1 MSRSSSTAFRPRRA
15 LAVAGLLSMGAGVL
29 MLTAVARPDHAAA
42 SVADRSTAKPSPAR
56 ERQFEAQARRLE
68 AANRAQ
74 TASKSTTVTGPHMY
88 DPATGQPF
96 PNASTL
102 TVTQTTSLV
111 NQQVQVSWTNFTPS
125 SALAYNPSNVAYPVM
140 VTECKGT
147 SPSSPADCYG
157 AENGGVTS
165 TSGQF
170 GPMNDSYTTTATNGT
185 GFTDLD
191 ILTSLENQFLGCT
204 DTSPCSLAVVP
215 AQGGNYSKS
224 PPNCADHTADFSF
237 GTGYAVGAQAFG
249 STNFSC
255 SWAQRIVIP
264 LTFARTAAFC
274 PLKNA
279 VFSAAGSPM
288 AARAM
293 ESWVAALCVGSHGL
307 TIAYDSTIAEP
318 QALTDLGTG
327 QTDIALTTRAASP
340 QGISTGTKHYLY
352 APIAVSAVSIAYWF
366 DNPVTGLPYTGINLN
381 QRLVLKLLT
390 QSYAF
395 ENDGC
400 PSTIPGTP
408 CDPGVDRNPLSMFAD
423 PEFQAVNPPFGG
435 PTPQDS
441 PPFDGYLTIPTVV
454 SGNTDTSWTLTN
466 WIIAY
471 AQAKDFIA
479 GNFDPWGMH
488 INTYYKTLQWPNNSL
503 VGQDPAAFISHLFN
517 PVFPLS
523 AVATDQVENWP
534 PEFSDQKDQFG
545 NFDRLT
551 PELPG
556 QRALVA
562 IVGEGDSAAFL
573 FPTAALP
580 NPGCTIINPARMLT
594 KCNFVQPTTAS
605 MTAALQGMT
614 SAGQGTQQVNLAK
627 FNKDAYPLTMVIYAV
642 VPTSGT
648 SRTKAAA
655 IAKFLDFAAGAGQHP
670 GVQPGQLPPGFA
682 PLPASMQAQTRKDA
696 QAVLHQTGAT
706 PPPKTTNPST
716 PPGGSS
722 PGSSTTPTS
731 GSSPGSVALPTV
743 APSPGAPGSGISLVN
758 TADVHPASVTRYILP
773 ALLILGGLAAL
784 AGSSSLIG
792 SSSTPISARLRRI
805 SEGGKALGRT
815 ARGRLGLKNPGPK
828 RSK

>member
-1 MSRSSSTAFRPRRA
+1 
-15 LAVAGLLSMGAGVL
+15 MGAGVL

-42 SVADRSTAKPSPAR
+42 SVAAGSTAKPSTAKPSPAL

-68 AANRAQ
+68 AASRKQ
-74 TASKSTTVTGPHMY
+74 TLSKSTTVTGPHMY
-88 DPATGQPF
+88 DPATGKPF
-96 PNASTL
+96 PNASTV

-111 NQQVQVSWTNFTPS
+111 NQQVTVSWTNFTPS

-140 VTECKGT
+140 IAECAGT
-147 SPSSPADCYG
+147 NPASPADCYG
-157 AENGGVTS
+157 ADVGGVTS
-165 TSGQF
+165 TSGPF
-170 GPMNDSYTTTATNGT
+170 GPDNTAYATSQDTGPNG
-185 GFTDLD
+185 GSGVADLD
-191 ILTSLENQFLGCT
+191 ILTAQENQFLNCT
-204 DTSPCSLAVVP
+204 SSQPCSLAIVP
-215 AQGGNYSKS
+215 AQGGNFAVT
-224 PPNCADHTADFSF
+224 PPKCTDHSQDFVF
-237 GTGYAVGAQAFG
+237 GTGYAVGANSFG
-249 STNFSC
+249 KTDFSC
-255 SWAQRIVIP
+255 SWAKRIVIP
-264 LTFARTAAFC
+264 LNFARTATTCPISVIQNPAF
-274 PLKNA
+274 
-279 VFSAAGSPM
+279 AASGAPM

-293 ESWVAALCVGSHGL
+293 ESWVAALCAGSHGEYL
-307 TIAYDSTIAEP
+307 NYTSAVAEP
-318 QALTDLGTG
+318 QALQELATG
-327 QTDIALTTRAASP
+327 QTDIALTTRSASA

-352 APIAVSAVSIAYWF
+352 APIAVSAVSIVYWF
-366 DNPVTGLPYTGINLN
+366 DNPVTGLPYTGINLD
-381 QRLVLKLLT
+381 QRLLLKLLS

-395 ENDGC
+395 ENSGC
-400 PSTIPGTP
+400 PPATPGTP
-408 CDPGVDRNPLSMFAD
+408 CDPGVDRNPLNLFTD
-423 PEFQAVNPPFGG
+423 QEFQALNTSFGPPGPQNPNPD
-435 PTPQDS
+435 Q
-441 PPFDGYLTIPTVV
+441 PPNDGYLEIPTVV

-466 WIIAY
+466 WIIGY

-503 VGQDPAAFISHLFN
+503 VGQDPSAFISHLFN

-545 NFDRLT
+545 NFDRLP

-562 IVGEGDSAAFL
+562 VVGEGDSAAFL
-573 FPTAALP
+573 FPAAGLL
-580 NPGCTIINPARMLT
+580 NPGCTIINPAHMLT
-594 KCNFVQPTTAS
+594 ACNFVQPTTAS
-605 MTAALQGMT
+605 MTAALQNMT
-614 SAGQGTQQVNLAK
+614 DAGQGTKQVNLTK

-648 SRTKAAA
+648 SHAKAAA

-716 PPGGSS
+716 PGGSS
-722 PGSSTTPTS
+722 NPGSSTAPAP

-743 APSPGAPGSGISLVN
+743 APSPGGPGSGISLVN

-805 SEGGKALGRT
+805 GEGGKALGRT
-815 ARGRLGLKNPGPK
+815 ARGRLGLKTPGPK
-828 RSK
+828 SPGPKGSK